1 VGARAREGVTY
12 DPERE
17 HNVPLTCGKNESE
30 AAGESG
36 ASRRTDRAARGGRGV
51 GADFFRN

>member
-1 VGARAREGVTY
+1 MGARAREGVAY

-17 HNVPLTCGKNESE
+17 DNVPLTCGKNESE

-36 ASRRTDRAARGGRGV
+36 ASWRTDRAARGGRGV
-51 GADFFRN
+51 GAGFF